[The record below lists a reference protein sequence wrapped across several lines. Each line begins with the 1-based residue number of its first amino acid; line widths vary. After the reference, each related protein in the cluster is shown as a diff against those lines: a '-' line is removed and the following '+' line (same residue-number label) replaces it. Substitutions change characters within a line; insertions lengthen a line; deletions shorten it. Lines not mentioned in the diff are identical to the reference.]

1 MKMSLGEM
9 RLAIH
14 QTHDC
19 DVYRCIESVEIKL
32 TQYPRQKSVDVHLFE
47 IKGNPTATECYAW
60 GLLKGENRVAI
71 LAVLRSGEISTAEQ
85 AVRSCRID

>member
-1 MKMSLGEM
+1 MKISLGEM

-19 DVYRCIESVEIKL
+19 DAFHCIESAEIKL
-32 TQYPRQKSVDVHLFE
+32 TKYQYQKSVDVHLFE

-60 GLLKGENRVAI
+60 GFLKGKNRVAI

-85 AVRSCRID
+85 AVRSCHIY